1 MNERKTQ
8 INRFGSKF
16 NIESEVFTKA
26 TKLQIYNETLAEY
39 FNKLAD
45 EVDSAKTILVR
56 ASKLDGETLRKK
68 AEAVSECVKFWNWNV
83 HKSYEHMDLQS
94 VNFCR
99 SRFCPNCQTQLQD
112 KRFLKYKGVIDE
124 MRQRDGVTLYMI
136 TFTQTNVKG
145 KELNRALTIMEH
157 SFARLVEYL
166 SGKKTIKGL
175 PLVDWGF
182 LACIRSGEITFK
194 TNRDE
199 YHHHLHAIFAFKN
212 FPESPQTIVNRFSRS
227 NGVIT
232 TLFSSEEI
240 LLQKLWRLIYD
251 RQYKKEEQQ
260 ARAIKRDME
269 KLASVKRIFPELEAL
284 PIKEAIEKAKELVD
298 VNDLFKKKK
307 QTRSRKITLSDIK
320 SMSNNDG
327 YSVKVDKI
335 IDDNYRQVFKYAI
348 KSMSSDEKEFMPY
361 RVFKVLFDV
370 MYNRRAFQGY
380 GEWVKIID
388 VDDDE
393 VYNDTHE
400 AYELYRRALATDV
413 PLSLTCSAM
422 DSLNYSNDNGYLRTS
437 PKSFS
442 QWYSEASAEERA
454 EFHTTFGEIERK
466 LGERIDLDNLR
477 EATEEEKARYNA
489 FFKKTAKKLHDF
501 KYFLAQEHYY
511 EEHIAPYHHSKP
523 ASFNPNDYS
532 YKPLKPEY
540 FLVWYDDASAEDKTR
555 FSKLYTDLSNGL
567 INEQVYK
574 ALEDWRIYS
583 HKFVHTS
590 TNVTSVQTSIFDK
603 K

>member
-8 INRFGSKF
+8 VNRFGRQF
-16 NIESEVFTKA
+16 NIESDVFTKA
-26 TKLQIYNETLAEY
+26 TKLQIHNETLAEY

-45 EVDSAKTILVR
+45 EVDSGKTILDR
-56 ASKLDGETLRKK
+56 APKLDGEALRKK

-83 HKSYEHMDLQS
+83 HKSYEHMDLQT

-145 KELNRALTIMEH
+145 KELNHALTVMEH

-175 PLVDWGF
+175 DLSSWGF

-260 ARAIKRDME
+260 ARLIKRNIE
-269 KLASVKRIFPELEAL
+269 KLTL
-284 PIKEAIEKAKELVD
+284 IKEAFPKLNFLSINKAIEKAKEFIDVD
-298 VNDLFKKKK
+298 DLFKKKK
-307 QTRSRKITLSDIK
+307 QIRSRKITFSDIT

-361 RVFKVLFDV
+361 RVFKVLFNV

-380 GEWVKIID
+380 GEWVKIVD
-388 VDDDE
+388 VDDE
-393 VYNDTHE
+393 ETFNDSHA
-400 AYELYRRALATDV
+400 AYELFRKALQTDT
-413 PLSLTCSAM
+413 PDFLTFSAIE
-422 DSLNYSNDNGYLRTS
+422 SLNYSNENGYVRTS

-442 QWYSEASAEERA
+442 QWYIEASAEERA
-454 EFHTTFGEIERK
+454 DFHATFGEIERK
-466 LGERIDLDNLR
+466 IVERIDLENLR
-477 EATEEEKARYNA
+477 EATEEEKARYNR
-489 FFKKTAKKLHDF
+489 FFKQASKKLKAF
-501 KYFLAQEHYY
+501 RASLAWEHYY
-511 EEHIAPYHHSKP
+511 DEYVVPTLRNDCPVPPSKAPT
-523 ASFNPNDYS
+523 F
-532 YKPLKPEY
+532 
-540 FLVWYDDASAEDKTR
+540 
-555 FSKLYTDLSNGL
+555 
-567 INEQVYK
+567 I
-574 ALEDWRIYS
+574 
-583 HKFVHTS
+583 
-590 TNVTSVQTSIFDK
+590 QTSIFDK